1 MMYPI
6 VEDREEMNE
15 KEEPSDLRWEENDER
30 RKSWIHLLRI
40 VRREW
45 MIQRRVS
52 SWRSSGHDL
61 WRE

>member
-6 VEDREEMNE
+6 VGDREEMNE
-15 KEEPSDLRWEENDER
+15 KEELSDLRWEENDER
-30 RKSWIHLLRI
+30 RKSWIHVLRI

-52 SWRSSGHDL
+52 S
-61 WRE
+61 